1 MDVIKKVIGYIV
13 VEAMLS
19 AIAVG
24 MVIAMATCY

>member
-1 MDVIKKVIGYIV
+1 MDVIKKVLGYIAI
-13 VEAMLS
+13 EAMLS